1 MNLEIVSYSSITSH
15 SASSNGEIIIENL
28 TDSTFA
34 EFGKSIYKNLEVPYP
49 KFFKMD
55 ELSKLA
61 FLAGE
66 IVLKEIDTTNWNGEK
81 VAIILG
87 NKNSSQSSDQKHY
100 ESFKDR
106 GNYFPSPAIFVYTL
120 PNIMMG
126 ELCIRHKIK
135 GENSVFIQE
144 EFNAQFLY
152 DYVQYLFETEE
163 YKHCITGWV
172 DFLPKKYEAHL
183 FLIQKSNGE
192 GKHPSFSENFK
203 QLIT

>member
-1 MNLEIVSYSSITSH
+1 MNLEIISYSSITSH
-15 SASSNGEIIIENL
+15 SASSNGETITENL
-28 TDSTFA
+28 TDAPFA
-34 EFGKSIYKNLEVPYP
+34 EFSKSIYKKLEVPYP

-66 IVLKEIDTTNWNGEK
+66 IVLKEIDTANWNGEK

-87 NKNSSQSSDQKHY
+87 NKNSSLSSDQKHY

-106 GNYFPSPAIFVYTL
+106 DNYFPSPAIFVYTL

-144 EFNAQFLY
+144 KFDAQFLY
-152 DYVQYLFETEE
+152 DYVQHLFEAEAYE
-163 YKHCITGWV
+163 YCITGWA
-172 DFLPKKYEAHL
+172 DYLPNNYEAHL
-183 FLIQKSNGE
+183 FLIRKSSGE
-192 GKHPSFSENFK
+192 DKHPSFSENFK
-203 QLIT
+203 QLIR